1 MRAVS
6 QRVMK
11 KHLSQ
16 TILENGIYALIW
28 LVVLAVPLFG
38 YHDGDGI
45 QWPAVIHFWLGT
57 LPFAGLFVLNN
68 YILMP
73 MLMLRKRY
81 GWYVVCTLLAIVIL
95 FIVIPLSTGVPK
107 VHLFCKAAADSVCV
121 NDTMHEVLYGYPVEL
136 HGHEGFAPM
145 PPHPPKGGM
154 VDMPIRLLPVKWEM
168 LINRTLIAILILGCN
183 IAIKLLFRS
192 MRDARYLREV
202 ESQRLKAELRYLKAQ
217 VNPHFFMNTLNNIHA
232 LIDIDT
238 EKAKEA
244 VIELSKI
251 MRYVLYDA
259 DRQTVSL
266 QKEIDFIDNYIRL
279 MRLRYSDDVEISTEY
294 PARLPDV
301 QVPPL
306 ALVTLTE
313 NAFKHGISYR
323 TDSFVHTVLEV
334 GDGFIVYTVSNS
346 ISDCAAGASGTAGSG
361 VGLDNL
367 LKRLDLLYGSNYSF
381 EVQRTDRQY
390 VASLRIPTEL

>member
-1 MRAVS
+1 
-6 QRVMK
+6 MK

-16 TILENGIYALIW
+16 TILENGIYVLIW
-28 LVVLAVPLFG
+28 SVVLAVPLFG
-38 YHDGDGI
+38 YHDGDGV
-45 QWPAVIHFWLGT
+45 QWSAVTHFWLGT

-81 GWYVVCTLLAIVIL
+81 GWYVMWAILVIIII
-95 FIVIPLSTGVPK
+95 FIVIPLSTGLPK
-107 VHLFCKAAADSVCV
+107 MHMFCAAETDSLCL
-121 NDTMHEVLYGYPVEL
+121 DTVIHEGIYRCPEALP
-136 HGHEGFAPM
+136 GHEGFAA
-145 PPHPPKGGM
+145 PPPRPPQGYI
-154 VDMPIRLLPVKWEM
+154 DMPISLLPVKWEM
-168 LINRTLIAILILGCN
+168 LVNRTLIAILILGCN

-192 MRDARYLREV
+192 MRDARYMREV
-202 ESQRLKAELRYLKAQ
+202 ESQRLKAELKYLKAQ
-217 VNPHFFMNTLNNIHA
+217 INPHFFMNTLNNLHA

-266 QKEIDFIDNYIRL
+266 QKEIEFIDNYIRL
-279 MRLRYSDDVEISTEY
+279 MRLRYSDDVDISTEY
-294 PARLPDV
+294 PAMMPDV

-306 ALVTLTE
+306 ALATLTE

-323 TDSFVHTVLEV
+323 IDSFVHTVLEV

-346 ISDCAAGASGTAGSG
+346 ISDCAAGVSGMTGNG

-367 LKRLDLLYGSNYSF
+367 LKRLELLYGTDYSF